1 MENKMNRRFGIWLIL
16 VGLIAVAIL
25 SGIWAVL
32 TLNDFGSVVFP
43 TGQVLWIPPDVAFY
57 YVTRTVFSTV
67 NIAILAIL
75 IATYASIYIKTRS
88 QFTIG
93 LLIFA
98 VVFLIK
104 DAASS
109 PYVIGF
115 LRYSYG
121 LNPFALIEPLLELTA
136 LSVLLYLSIEY

>member
-57 YVTRTVFSTV
+57 YVTNGVFH
-67 NIAILAIL
+67 
-75 IATYASIYIKTRS
+75 S
-88 QFTIG
+88 QHCHISHTHSDI
-93 LLIFA
+93 
-98 VVFLIK
+98 
-104 DAASS
+104 
-109 PYVIGF
+109 
-115 LRYSYG
+115 R
-121 LNPFALIEPLLELTA
+121 LNLH
-136 LSVLLYLSIEY
+136 